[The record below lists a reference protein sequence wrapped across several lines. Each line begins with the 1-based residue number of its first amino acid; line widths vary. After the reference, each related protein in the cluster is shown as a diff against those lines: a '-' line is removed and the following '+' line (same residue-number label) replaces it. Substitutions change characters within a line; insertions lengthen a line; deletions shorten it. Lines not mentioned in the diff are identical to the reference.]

1 MLEMSGVT
9 LSFGGVDAIN
19 GLDLTV
25 KDRQITALIGPNGA
39 GKTSALNVVSRF
51 YQPQKGTVTYR
62 DTDLLSLPPHGLVGL
77 GVARSF
83 QNVALFAKLTV
94 LDNLLIGA
102 DHVRPSGLIANSF
115 RLPRYWRHERLA
127 KERARD
133 ALHFMRIDSLRHR
146 LAGELSFGDQKL
158 VDVARALTAAPTM
171 VLLDEP
177 AAGLADGQREWL
189 ATAIGGMPAAY
200 DASVVLIDHDM
211 ELVLGV
217 SSHVVVMDFG
227 RKISEGTPQEVRKDP
242 RVLAAYLGED

>member
-1 MLEMSGVT
+1 MLELSGVT
-9 LSFGGVDAIN
+9 LSFGGVYAIN

-25 KDRQITALIGPNGA
+25 KDGEITALIGPNGA

-51 YQPQKGTVTYR
+51 YQPQEGSVTYR
-62 DTDLLSLPPHGLVGL
+62 GTDLLSLPPHRLVGL

-83 QNVALFAKLTV
+83 QNVALFANLTV
-94 LDNLLIGA
+94 LENLMIGA
-102 DHVRPSGLIANSF
+102 DHVRPAGLFANSF
-115 RLPRYWRHERLA
+115 RLPRHRRHERLA

-133 ALHFMRIDSLRHR
+133 ALEFMRIDALRDR

-158 VDVARALTAAPTM
+158 VDMARALTAAPTL

-189 ATAIGGMPAAY
+189 STAIAEVPRAY

-227 RKISEGTPQEVRKDP
+227 RKIAEGTPQEVRENP
-242 RVLAAYLGED
+242 RVLAAYLGEE